1 MISITEQLE
10 KCRRNQ
16 QVWYELQGEKEKSR
30 SSSSN
35 CLQPICI
42 PSNVP
47 EYLINSQNA
56 FRLKAEV
63 KLFPCVSDTLSY
75 LRKRN
80 GYEAREFHIFVT
92 GSLHLIGSVL
102 SVLDPDLSLAAS
114 ELSGDILVSAS
125 GVTDTVRSYSS

>member
-10 KCRRNQ
+10 KCRRYQ

-47 EYLINSQNA
+47 EYFINSHNA
-56 FRLKAEV
+56 FRSKAEV

-80 GYEAREFHIFVT
+80 EYEAREFHIFVT

-114 ELSGDILVSAS
+114 ELSSGIHVSTA
-125 GVTDTVRSYSS
+125 GVTDTVRSYSR

>member
-1 MISITEQLE
+1 MVTIAEQLE

-47 EYLINSQNA
+47 EYLINSHSA
-56 FRLKAEV
+56 FKSKAEV

-92 GSLHLIGSVL
+92 GSLHLIGAVL

-114 ELSGDILVSAS
+114 ELSSSIHISAA
-125 GVTDTVRSYSS
+125 GVTDTVRSRSS

>member
-1 MISITEQLE
+1 MVTIAEQLE

-16 QVWYELQGEKEKSR
+16 QVWHELQGEKEKSR

-47 EYLINSQNA
+47 ENLINSHNA
-56 FRLKAEV
+56 FKSKAEV

-75 LRKRN
+75 LKKRN

-114 ELSGDILVSAS
+114 EFSSGIHISAA
-125 GVTDTVRSYSS
+125 GVKDTVRNHSS

>member
-1 MISITEQLE
+1 LKVNIIEQIE

-42 PSNVP
+42 PSNV
-47 EYLINSQNA
+47 LINSHNP
-56 FRLKAEV
+56 FRSKAEV
-63 KLFPCVSDTLSY
+63 KIFPCVSDTLSY

-80 GYEAREFHIFVT
+80 EHEAREFHVFVT

-114 ELSGDILVSAS
+114 ELSGGIHVSAA
-125 GVTDTVRSYSS
+125 GVTETVRSCSS